1 MNTENIKTNKSNK
14 SIYQFTE
21 KCNLKTPNNKILG
34 LVYYTWKNI
43 KYTYNN
49 NKFKRSAPTWND

>member
-1 MNTENIKTNKSNK
+1 MNTENIKTNKCNK

-34 LVYYTWKNI
+34 LVYYT
-43 KYTYNN
+43 
-49 NKFKRSAPTWND
+49 